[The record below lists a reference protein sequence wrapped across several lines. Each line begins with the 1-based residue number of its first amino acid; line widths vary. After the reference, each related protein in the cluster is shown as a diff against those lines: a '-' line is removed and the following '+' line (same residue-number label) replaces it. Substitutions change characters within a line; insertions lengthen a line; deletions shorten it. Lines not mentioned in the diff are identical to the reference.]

1 MTPDEMH
8 KQYFSKDYKRGFSDG
23 QEHSKPSP
31 QTLKLIEQIKRDN
44 NKMENQMITMQNDI
58 SNIKEK
64 LEKMPTRDEMII
76 ANKTIIEE
84 IFCKIDKRFED
95 HDIKADKKYAVKQV
109 EKLVYAG
116 IGMILAAFMGGL
128 IYAGFYFANQL

>member
-1 MTPDEMH
+1 MTPDEKH
-8 KQYFSKDYKRGFSDG
+8 KQYFNKDWKRGFEDG

-31 QTLKLIEQIKRDN
+31 QTLKLINQLKETN

-64 LEKMPTRDEMII
+64 LEKIPTRDEMISS
-76 ANKTIIEE
+76 NKDLLACVLKEMNDKLEKHEE
-84 IFCKIDKRFED
+84 
-95 HDIKADKKYAVKQV
+95 KADKKYAVKQV

-116 IGMILAAFMGGL
+116 IGMILATFMGGL